1 VGALPARHICL
12 HNARSVNR
20 LDPVPLLADR
30 RPAEL
35 LVHDEAEPCPYLPGR
50 VARMPLRLPV
60 RALTHDELDARLAGG
75 DRRHGALFYRPSCD
89 GCDACQAIRIDVTD
103 WRFSRS
109 QRRTLRQ
116 GDAALRVSIGP
127 PVVDGERVALYDKHR
142 FGRGLAKADT
152 RPMDS
157 QSYQRFLVDRFC
169 DAFEVRYRM
178 DGELVG
184 VAVTDRGEDS
194 LSAVYCFYD
203 PDVSAVGIGTYSIL
217 KQVQIAQERRHR
229 YLYLGLYI
237 EDCPPMAYKARFL
250 PHERRIHGRWR
261 RFDKSNASAVRQP

>member
-1 VGALPARHICL
+1 M
-12 HNARSVNR
+12 NR

-60 RALTHDELDARLAGG
+60 RALTHDELDARLAAG

-89 GCDACQAIRIDVTD
+89 GCDACQAIRIDVSD
-103 WRFSRS
+103 WRFTKSH
-109 QRRTLRQ
+109 RRTLRK
-116 GDAALRVSIGP
+116 GDAHLKVTIGP
-127 PVVDGERVALYDKHR
+127 PIVDGDRVALYDKHR

-169 DAFEVRYRM
+169 DAFELRFTM
-178 DGELVG
+178 DGRLVG
-184 VAVTDRGEDS
+184 VAVTDRGDEA

-203 PDVSAVGIGTYSIL
+203 PAVSAVGIGTYSIL
-217 KQVQIAQERRHR
+217 KQIQLAQQRGHR

-237 EDCPPMAYKARFL
+237 ENCPPMAYKARFL
-250 PHERRIHGRWR
+250 PHQRRVHGRWH
-261 RFDKSNASAVRQP
+261 RFDKTSSSAVRQP